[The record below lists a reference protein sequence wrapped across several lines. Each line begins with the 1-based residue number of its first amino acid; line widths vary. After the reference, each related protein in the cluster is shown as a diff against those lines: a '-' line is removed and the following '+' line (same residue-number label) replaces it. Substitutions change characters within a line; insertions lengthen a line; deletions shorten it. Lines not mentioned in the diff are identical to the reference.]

1 MTARRCRDDMIERS
15 DSAERIEATLAK
27 DPMANAEAND
37 PMEPM
42 DRNDPTLPIDRIEFF
57 DPIDRIEFSDRIEH
71 QLPWLVTNE
80 DYGSRQRQRSLR
92 RNRGRSRSGW
102 TPTASRG
109 RPQAVGRCK
118 PRDRPAMTT
127 LAPVAVQRRTQRRR
141 ISHPSTAR
149 PRQVAPQALEV
160 QGRSHRAR

>member
-37 PMEPM
+37 PIEPM

-80 DYGSRQRQRSLR
+80 DYGSRHGGGIRDLSGATGAARGADGRRQPARGPHPSLPMQAARPCGDDHPRRSLFGVAR
-92 RNRGRSRSGW
+92 RGCCWAGLR
-102 TPTASRG
+102 
-109 RPQAVGRCK
+109 
-118 PRDRPAMTT
+118 
-127 LAPVAVQRRTQRRR
+127 
-141 ISHPSTAR
+141 
-149 PRQVAPQALEV
+149 
-160 QGRSHRAR
+160 

>member
-42 DRNDPTLPIDRIEFF
+42 DRNDPTLPTDRIEFF
-57 DPIDRIEFSDRIEH
+57 DLIDRIEFSDRIEH

-80 DYGSRQRQRSLR
+80 DYGSRQRRRYSGSLR
-92 RNRGRSRSGW
+92 RNRGGSRSGW
-102 TPTASRG
+102 TPTASPRT
-109 RPQAVGRCK
+109 PPKSADASDETVGRE
-118 PRDRPAMTT
+118 PP
-127 LAPVAVQRRTQRRR
+127 APVAVQRR
-141 ISHPSTAR
+141 S
-149 PRQVAPQALEV
+149 PRLLL
-160 QGRSHRAR
+160 GGLR

>member
-1 MTARRCRDDMIERS
+1 MITSRLLAVIFSLALCPIHCDHATVAAAVAGAHPRMTARRCRDDMIERS

-71 QLPWLVTNE
+71 QLPRLVTNE
-80 DYGSRQRQRSLR
+80 DYGSRQRQ
-92 RNRGRSRSGW
+92 
-102 TPTASRG
+102 
-109 RPQAVGRCK
+109 
-118 PRDRPAMTT
+118 
-127 LAPVAVQRRTQRRR
+127 
-141 ISHPSTAR
+141 
-149 PRQVAPQALEV
+149 
-160 QGRSHRAR
+160 

>member
-37 PMEPM
+37 PIEPM

-57 DPIDRIEFSDRIEH
+57 DPIDSIEFSDRIEH

-80 DYGSRQRQRSLR
+80 DYGSRLR
-92 RNRGRSRSGW
+92 HRYRDLSGANRGGSGLRS
-102 TPTASRG
+102 
-109 RPQAVGRCK
+109 
-118 PRDRPAMTT
+118 
-127 LAPVAVQRRTQRRR
+127 
-141 ISHPSTAR
+141 
-149 PRQVAPQALEV
+149 
-160 QGRSHRAR
+160 